1 MIFDK
6 LAELGWDEAWRRS
19 FDQFA
24 ESGTVPGRVIE
35 QQRGLWLCATSSGD
49 RLCRQP
55 GHSASPPA
63 AGDWVVIDPAAEPEP
78 ARIRATLPRRS
89 QLIREAAGAA
99 TAAQVLAANM
109 DTLLICMALDRD
121 FNLRRL
127 ERILIVAWS
136 SGAQPVVILT
146 KPDLLPAAEREAH
159 LAQAAAVA
167 PGVALHCVSGLTG
180 DGLAAL
186 APLLA
191 PGRTIALI
199 GASGAGKSTLL
210 NALAGTELTPTGAL
224 DNDGKGRHTTTWRAL
239 HRLPCGALVLDN
251 PGIRALKLWDG
262 AAGLTQVFTDIERLS
277 RDCRFRDCRH
287 EGEPGC
293 AVAAAIASGEL
304 DPDRLASR
312 DKLARE
318 LAFAE
323 RKQNQAAAAAEKAR
337 WKRIHKDTRART
349 SHRARLRG
357 E

>member
-1 MIFDK
+1 
-6 LAELGWDEAWRRS
+6 
-19 FDQFA
+19 
-24 ESGTVPGRVIE
+24 
-35 QQRGLWLCATSSGD
+35 
-49 RLCRQP
+49 
-55 GHSASPPA
+55 
-63 AGDWVVIDPAAEPEP
+63 
-78 ARIRATLPRRS
+78 
-89 QLIREAAGAA
+89 
-99 TAAQVLAANM
+99 
-109 DTLLICMALDRD
+109 
-121 FNLRRL
+121 
-127 ERILIVAWS
+127 VA
-136 SGAQPVVILT
+136 I
-146 KPDLLPAAEREAH
+146 
-159 LAQAAAVA
+159 
-167 PGVALHCVSGLTG
+167 HCVSGLTG

-191 PGRTIALI
+191 PGRTVALI

-224 DNDGKGRHTTTWRAL
+224 DSDGKGRHTTTWRAL
-239 HRLPCGALVLDN
+239 HRLPDGALVLDN

-262 AAGLTQVFTDIERLS
+262 ADGLSQVFTDIERLS

-293 AVAAAIASGEL
+293 AVAAAIAGGEL

-323 RKQNQAAAAAEKAR
+323 RKQNQAAAAAEKSR
-337 WKRIHKDTRART
+337 WKRIHRDARART